1 MELIENLRALENLN
15 DNNHDIMAFSGES
28 FPADHHQQYQQH
40 QTPQLPINLFTD
52 INTQSFS
59 HPDHDHPNTFLID
72 HSMALSTTN
81 DHFGNRIKKEK
92 RIGGRKR
99 KRNINEKGR
108 EKSNEVIH
116 VRAKRGQ
123 ATDSHSLAE
132 RTMGMAVMLDVV
144 INYVQSLQTQIDF
157 LSMKLSA
164 ASMYYDFNSPNMDAM
179 DMMQGTNAS
188 EVQEMEKMMM
198 REGYGGVSYF
208 HSTWPL

>member
-132 RTMGMAVMLDVV
+132 RV
-144 INYVQSLQTQIDF
+144 IN
-157 LSMKLSA
+157 K
-164 ASMYYDFNSPNMDAM
+164 N
-179 DMMQGTNAS
+179 
-188 EVQEMEKMMM
+188 
-198 REGYGGVSYF
+198 
-208 HSTWPL
+208 H